1 MRFSIPVMLAALLW
15 VNLMEVPT
23 SAQEAEASEENA
35 GPPVH
40 EAARGIDV
48 AVNGE
53 VGAILR
59 LGNGWQLE
67 IPAGLRMSRSHM
79 LTFETPRRGPRPA
92 QIHRSFR
99 ATGPA
104 VRFSETL
111 AANRS
116 PLVFSLR
123 QRRFTAR
130 AGHRLVLMSE
140 QAGFCQDHNRRQ
152 TLGGG
157 LCSTWQVYPARYDEG
172 EQRLVADVTSS
183 GGHRLI
189 FGWLPE
195 SVLEGMELPGE
206 LTP

>member
-1 MRFSIPVMLAALLW
+1 MPILLTTLLW
-15 VNLMEVPT
+15 IGLTEGPT
-23 SAQEAEASEENA
+23 AAQEAEAETSEETT

-40 EAARGIDV
+40 EAARGIEV

-53 VGAILR
+53 EGAVLR

-67 IPAGLRMSRSHM
+67 IPTGLRMSRSHM
-79 LTFETPRRGPRPA
+79 LTFENSRRGPRPA
-92 QIHRSFR
+92 QIHPSFR
-99 ATGPA
+99 ATGSG

-123 QRRFTAR
+123 QRRFTPR
-130 AGHRLVLMSE
+130 AGHRLVLMME
-140 QAGFCQDHNRRQ
+140 QPGFCQDHNRRQ
-152 TLGGG
+152 TMGAG
-157 LCSTWQVYPARYDEG
+157 LCSTWWAHPARYDE
-172 EQRLVADVTSS
+172 EQGRLVADVNSS

-206 LTP
+206 VSR